1 MTQSSPPPSPN
12 DETLLRELVRTLGAV
27 PGIRAIALGGSLVL
41 ALVLH
46 LLVEKPIM
54 NLSHAVLPR
63 PRAQAEVFEMAARD
77 GKMVVRGGAEREE
90 TYVLNEEVLAEE
102 CDDFGSDESSPT

>member
-1 MTQSSPPPSPN
+1 
-12 DETLLRELVRTLGAV
+12 
-27 PGIRAIALGGSLVL
+27 
-41 ALVLH
+41 
-46 LLVEKPIM
+46 M